1 LSRKP
6 VEMGRLCGLGSVIFM
21 HWPLMY
27 ENFNQSVS
35 IKGQPLYSLSRVS
48 ILSSSFEPNG
58 IQIAYSENPS
68 ISPNMA
74 PAQDKVAPGETGS
87 TVEDVD
93 RDGFGLGSG

>member
-1 LSRKP
+1 LRYQL
-6 VEMGRLCGLGSVIFM
+6 RFI
-21 HWPLMY
+21 
-27 ENFNQSVS
+27 
-35 IKGQPLYSLSRVS
+35 
-48 ILSSSFEPNG
+48 EPNG